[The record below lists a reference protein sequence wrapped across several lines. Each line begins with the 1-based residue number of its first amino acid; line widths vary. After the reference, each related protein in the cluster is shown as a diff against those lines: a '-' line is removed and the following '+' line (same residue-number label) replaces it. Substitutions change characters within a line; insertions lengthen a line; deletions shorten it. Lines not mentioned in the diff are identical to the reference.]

1 MFLKIFKH
9 AFFRPLKTVVTMI
22 IINVAICVLSGVLS
36 RLADAFKDN
45 VTLFTTFTSLAGLL
59 ASSVS
64 IFAVIEMVAVY
75 GAFYKAIATDEAYLT
90 YTLPAST
97 KVQLGARFL
106 SLLAW
111 GLIIS
116 AASSFAL
123 SIQLTLSGEIGE
135 IASIIG
141 VGDMDVS
148 GFEAD
153 FVLLILEII
162 LLVIVSELS
171 FTAHVVFGALFVQNL
186 SVRLRNKVAPVLAGL
201 LFFAEFVLIGVVFVI
216 LLISFLL
223 SPGDTITSIHIVL
236 CSYIAILGA
245 LGGLAYFLSYK
256 FMGRWLNL
264 A

>member
-22 IINVAICVLSGVLS
+22 IVNVAICVLSGVLS

-64 IFAVIEMVAVY
+64 IFAVIEMIAVY

-141 VGDMDVS
+141 GDINVS
-148 GFEAD
+148 GVEAD

-245 LGGLAYFLSYK
+245 LGGLAYYLSYK

>member
-135 IASIIG
+135 ISSTIG
-141 VGDMDVS
+141 GDINVS
-148 GFEAD
+148 GVEAD

-216 LLISFLL
+216 ILISFLL
-223 SPGDTITSIHIVL
+223 SPSDTITSIHIVL

-245 LGGLAYFLSYK
+245 LGGLAYYLSYK

>member
-141 VGDMDVS
+141 GDINVS
-148 GFEAD
+148 GVEAD

-201 LFFAEFVLIGVVFVI
+201 LFFAEFVIIGVVFVI

>member
-36 RLADAFKDN
+36 RLAEAFKDN

-64 IFAVIEMVAVY
+64 IFAVIEMIAVY

-116 AASSFAL
+116 VASVFAL
-123 SIQLTLSGEIGE
+123 SLQLTLSGTMGTIVKGDPSVEIMISGDLVL
-135 IASIIG
+135 III
-141 VGDMDVS
+141 
-148 GFEAD
+148 E
-153 FVLLILEII
+153 I
-162 LLVIVSELS
+162 LLLVVVSELS
-171 FTAHVVFGALFVQNL
+171 FTAHVVFGALFVQNV
-186 SVRLRNKVAPVLAGL
+186 SVRLKNKAAPVLAGL

-245 LGGLAYFLSYK
+245 LGGLAYYLSYK